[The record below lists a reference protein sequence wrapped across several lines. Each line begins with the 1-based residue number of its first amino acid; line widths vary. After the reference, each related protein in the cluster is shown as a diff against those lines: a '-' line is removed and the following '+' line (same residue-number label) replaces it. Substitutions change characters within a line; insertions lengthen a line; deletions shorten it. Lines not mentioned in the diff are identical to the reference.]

1 MTDTQP
7 RHRGMR
13 TIAAVTIIALVVGI
27 GGGWLI
33 SQLTSEEPTAVWATS
48 ADGGTLVGSDEAQL
62 TLKAVA
68 NNVVQVD
75 TDTKS
80 ATPVDTIAFFA
91 GWNDRFGDEPRT
103 AVVTGRSGAD
113 EVQIVVE
120 ISNPAFSEIGYV
132 AIFDAKVVSGPS
144 EIRDLTHVVLLI
156 DGD

>member
-1 MTDTQP
+1 
-7 RHRGMR
+7 MR
-13 TIAAVTIIALVVGI
+13 TIAAVTIIALVVGV

-33 SQLTSEEPTAVWATS
+33 SQLTQEEPTAVWATS
-48 ADGGTLVGSDEAQL
+48 AQSGTLVGEDTQL

-68 NNVVQVD
+68 NHVVQVD

-80 ATPVDTIAFFA
+80 ATPVDTIAFFE

-103 AVVTGRSGAD
+103 AVVTGRSGGE

-132 AIFDAKVVSGPS
+132 VILDANVVSGPS
-144 EIRDLTHVVLLI
+144 EIRDLTHVVLLV